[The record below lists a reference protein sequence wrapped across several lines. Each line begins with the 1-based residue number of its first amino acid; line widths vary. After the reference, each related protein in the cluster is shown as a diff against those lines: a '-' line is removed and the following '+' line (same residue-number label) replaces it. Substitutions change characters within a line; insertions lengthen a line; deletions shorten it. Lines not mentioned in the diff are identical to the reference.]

1 MLQKKLLQLWRRV
14 TFSNIYRIKGK
25 NQIQFRCNAKKTWM
39 YVFGTNNRILVDDS
53 VETYDLRIAVLG
65 NNNTLIIKKEAFVS
79 GVIELKGDGNTV
91 SIGENTGCGHATILA
106 HYGTKITIGDDC
118 LFSNEIQIR
127 TTDSHSILDE
137 HGKRIN
143 PEKDVFISDRV
154 WLGTGV
160 TVLKGSFIGTDVVV
174 GAKSM
179 VSKSIPNNT
188 VAAGIPARV
197 VKENTTWSWDVL

>member
-1 MLQKKLLQLWRRV
+1 MLQQKLLQLWRRL

-25 NQIQFRCNAKKTWM
+25 NEVRFRCNAKKTWM

-79 GVIELKGDGNTV
+79 GLIELKGDGNTV
-91 SIGENTGCGHATILA
+91 TIGEKTGCGHVTILA
-106 HYGTKITIGDDC
+106 HYGKKITIGDGC

-143 PEKDVFISDRV
+143 PEKDVVISDRV

-160 TVLKGSFIGTDVVV
+160 VVLKGSHIGTDVVV

-188 VAAGIPARV
+188 VVAGIPARV
-197 VKENTTWSWDVL
+197 IKENTTWSWDVL